1 MNYIENIF
9 ICITAPLLIAVF
21 CLRGSRKRMLLFLL
35 AGMMACLLSSYIS
48 TFLAVVKGADN
59 IAASVEI
66 APMVEET
73 MKLFPVLFY
82 LLIFEPA
89 REEIAGSI
97 LMIAIGFATFEN
109 ICFLTANGAAEF
121 SQLLI
126 RGFGT
131 GAAHV
136 VCGIII
142 AMGLLYLWERLWLR
156 IAGTVG
162 LLALAIT
169 YHAVYNLLISQ
180 HGIVSWIGFLIPIA
194 TIISNLVFGRNML
207 RKLRF

>member
-48 TFLAVVKGADN
+48 TFLAVVKGADH

>member
-21 CLRGSRKRMLLFLL
+21 CLHGSRRRMLLFLL

-136 VCGIII
+136 VCGIIT

-180 HGIVSWIGFLIPIA
+180 HGIVSRIGFLIPIA
-194 TIISNLVFGRNML
+194 TIFSNLVFGGNLL